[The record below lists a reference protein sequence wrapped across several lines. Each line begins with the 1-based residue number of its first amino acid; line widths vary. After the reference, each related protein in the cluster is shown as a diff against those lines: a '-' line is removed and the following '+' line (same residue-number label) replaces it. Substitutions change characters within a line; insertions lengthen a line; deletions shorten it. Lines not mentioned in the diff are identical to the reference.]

1 MRFLNPC
8 LPELED
14 PYLHLY
20 PESPGIEE
28 PRKIHL
34 KAPTVTLVPA
44 LTLTLGMHRPLLIP
58 NPQPPNPGH
67 FTAFWEG
74 WSRLRRTSLE
84 ELEKGQGLS
93 LGQN

>member
-1 MRFLNPC
+1 MNPC

-28 PRKIHL
+28 PRKMHL
-34 KAPTVTLVPA
+34 EAPTATLVPA
-44 LTLTLGMHRPLLIP
+44 LTLTPGMHGPLLIP

-67 FTAFWEG
+67 FTAFRES
-74 WSRLRRTSLE
+74 WSGLRRTSLE

-93 LGQN
+93 LSQN